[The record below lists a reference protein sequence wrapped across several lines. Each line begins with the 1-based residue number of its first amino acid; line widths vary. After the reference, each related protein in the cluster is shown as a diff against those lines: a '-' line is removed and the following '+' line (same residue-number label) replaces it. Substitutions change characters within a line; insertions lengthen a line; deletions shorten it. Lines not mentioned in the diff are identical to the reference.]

1 LSGIPFSAALA
12 SHHSRISGGILTGV
26 GVMPNNSP
34 RCLAIVFPQLKMN
47 HLRRTIMIPFHPR
60 GNLMNLS
67 EYHRQLYL
75 KLAELTATVD
85 DIEKLTA
92 QLDGRNKTRHN
103 ALAIVDDL
111 NEAAA
116 GLQILNYNG
125 LGTFQNMQLSGATPG
140 GDS

>member
-1 LSGIPFSAALA
+1 
-12 SHHSRISGGILTGV
+12 
-26 GVMPNNSP
+26 
-34 RCLAIVFPQLKMN
+34 
-47 HLRRTIMIPFHPR
+47 
-60 GNLMNLS
+60 MNLS